1 MLRAVFLQ
9 ANQAWGIMD
18 SANNI
23 IGIGPTNQTL
33 FESRKELLRV
43 LKQCW
48 WRWPSRGNIH
58 IKKQFARKQERGIL
72 KRGG

>member
-9 ANQAWGIMD
+9 ANQAWSIMD

-33 FESRKELLRV
+33 F
-43 LKQCW
+43 W

>member
-9 ANQAWGIMD
+9 ANQAWSIMD

-43 LKQCW
+43 LKQCGLTLK
-48 WRWPSRGNIH
+48 GNLVEM
-58 IKKQFARKQERGIL
+58 A
-72 KRGG
+72 